1 MIALAIVGA
10 VFLLL
15 FLLLLPS
22 VRLHLSYKQGEA
34 QVSLHYLFLRFRLFP
49 LKEKPDAKEETD
61 QEAEEA
67 DAKEPKE
74 EEPQKKKS
82 FAHQLEDIRDLV
94 RSSGKA
100 LNRLR
105 RHIIFYRLQGH
116 IAIARED
123 AHQTALAYAKTALL
137 LQTLLEVIGEVFV
150 LKKHKLTLSPDFT
163 RESSVYHL
171 SLRIRFRP
179 LFVLTAGVGV
189 LLALLRNAHRGK
201 KNSVSKGG
209 SYESAASHR

>member
-1 MIALAIVGA
+1 MIPLAIVGGIL
-10 VFLLL
+10 LLL

-49 LKEKPDAKEETD
+49 LKKKPDATEEPD
-61 QEAEEA
+61 RQAQEAE
-67 DAKEPKE
+67 AKEPKE

-100 LNRLR
+100 LDRLR
-105 RHIIFYRLQGH
+105 RHIIFYRLRGR
-116 IAIARED
+116 ITVARED

-137 LQTLLEVIGEVFV
+137 LQTLLEVIGGVFV
-150 LKKHKLTLSPDFT
+150 LKQHKLTLSPDFT
-163 RESSVYHL
+163 RESSAYHL

-179 LFVLTAGVGV
+179 LFVLTAGAGV
-189 LLALLRNAHRGK
+189 LFALLRNARRGRK
-201 KNSVSKGG
+201 KSVSKGG